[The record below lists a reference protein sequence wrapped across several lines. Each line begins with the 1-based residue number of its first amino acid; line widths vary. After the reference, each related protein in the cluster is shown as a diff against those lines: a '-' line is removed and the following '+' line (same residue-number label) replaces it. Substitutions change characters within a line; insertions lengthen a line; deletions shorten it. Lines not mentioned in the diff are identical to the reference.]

1 MVLRSASADEG
12 AISLARIEPA
22 GMVLGL
28 RDASGA
34 VLHYLSV
41 APGDWLCI
49 EVQVDVDAG
58 GGDDGSIILRHGD
71 DQIRLAGLDQEA
83 LTAVRFGALNQ
94 SDDFSGHV
102 YFDEV
107 LLDEARL
114 YPDGAPHNLR
124 LDGETMPVFKTG
136 FAFIGEG
143 EVMGCQLIDG
153 GSGDCVLRVYDTDD
167 VNFAE
172 HNKKEHLRATTA
184 SSVVYSQP
192 LGDAKHLFRVRRG
205 CYVML
210 EGTNPQALIRL
221 GQVDELAFG
230 ADMGDGD
237 RAAA

>member
-1 MVLRSASADEG
+1 
-12 AISLARIEPA
+12 
-22 GMVLGL
+22 
-28 RDASGA
+28 
-34 VLHYLSV
+34 
-41 APGDWLCI
+41 
-49 EVQVDVDAG
+49 
-58 GGDDGSIILRHGD
+58 
-71 DQIRLAGLDQEA
+71 
-83 LTAVRFGALNQ
+83 
-94 SDDFSGHV
+94 
-102 YFDEV
+102 
-107 LLDEARL
+107 
-114 YPDGAPHNLR
+114 
-124 LDGETMPVFKTG
+124 
-136 FAFIGEG
+136 
-143 EVMGCQLIDG
+143 MGCQLIDG
-153 GSGDCVLRVYDTDD
+153 GSGDCVLRVYDTYD